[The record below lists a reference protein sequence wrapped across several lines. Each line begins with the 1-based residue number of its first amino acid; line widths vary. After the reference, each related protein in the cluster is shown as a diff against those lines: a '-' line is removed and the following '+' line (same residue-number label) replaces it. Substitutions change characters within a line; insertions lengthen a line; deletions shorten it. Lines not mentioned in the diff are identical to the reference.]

1 MTTPASL
8 EIEYHAEQNL
18 LSVRWLS
25 NSSLPAMQAAYE
37 ALLALEPARRAARWL
52 LDIRQCPI
60 PTIESANWVTLNWLP
75 RAAALMAPALLCVAY
90 VISSERAEV
99 LGSDPDLAA
108 TVQDALAPNR
118 HYHLGLFRHE
128 EEAVRWLLD

>member
-1 MTTPASL
+1 M
-8 EIEYHAEQNL
+8 EIEYRAEQDL

-25 NSSLPAMQAAYE
+25 DLSLPQMQAEYE
-37 ALLALEPARRAARWL
+37 ALLVLESARRTVRWL

-75 RAAALMAPALLCVAY
+75 RAAALMAPAHLCVAY
-90 VISSERAEV
+90 IISSERAEA
-99 LGSDPDLAA
+99 LATDPDLAA

-118 HYHLGLFRHE
+118 HYHLGLFRQE